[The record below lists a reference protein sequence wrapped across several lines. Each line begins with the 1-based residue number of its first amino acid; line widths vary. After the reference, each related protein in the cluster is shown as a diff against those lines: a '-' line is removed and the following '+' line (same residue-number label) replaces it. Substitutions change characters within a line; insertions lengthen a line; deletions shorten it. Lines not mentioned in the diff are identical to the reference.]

1 MPVSIKS
8 PVVASITAQ
17 ERFAQ
22 SINSDMPEQSMV
34 SYQEFMHQHAM
45 KQFEVANASSR
56 AQRSSSIDE
65 TPIRAPLPKSDSTSS
80 VTSITS
86 VSPTAL

>member
-8 PVVASITAQ
+8 PIVASLTAQ

-22 SINSDMPEQSMV
+22 SINPDVPEQSMI

-45 KQFEVANASSR
+45 EQFELANASSR
-56 AQRSSSIDE
+56 ARRSSIDE
-65 TPIRAPLPKSDSTSS
+65 TPTRALLPKSDSTSS
-80 VTSITS
+80 VTSIAS
-86 VSPTAL
+86 ESG